1 MTKDANNGS
10 ALIKPF
16 SLAVKLVFKIKPNLT
31 FLSATKSHLNR
42 NLIANIDRKFDKII
56 KLQSALIIKLM
67 TQILSVG

>member
-42 NLIANIDRKFDKII
+42 NLIANIDDRKFDKII
-56 KLQSALIIKLM
+56 QLQSALM

>member
-42 NLIANIDRKFDKII
+42 NLIANIDRKFYKII
-56 KLQSALIIKLM
+56 KKSLNDRNTFSW
-67 TQILSVG
+67 LSVV

>member
-42 NLIANIDRKFDKII
+42 NLIANINRKFDKII
-56 KLQSALIIKLM
+56 KLQSALM